1 MEIYQLRYFVAVAE
15 TGNFTK
21 AAARSFISQPS
32 LSQQILNLE
41 EELGQTLFHRLGRKV
56 SLTPAGELLL
66 DRAHRIIAEADD
78 AVREIKEDPAQGHRV
93 SVGVIPTVA
102 HFFLPAVVAYCRAN
116 EVKLHLHTREDF
128 RPTVVQAVLDGDL
141 ELGVVSLPVN
151 EPRIET
157 SVLFSE
163 PLLLAIAADHPLA
176 TAPSVTLEDLRDQD
190 FIMLGT
196 GSSTATQVQRLLG
209 DHDFEPRV
217 VHRAAQLSTAKA
229 LTALGVGISVLPRS
243 ARTANDPAGLVYR
256 KFTGKV
262 PMREIALIRHYR
274 HHHTKGAKLF
284 TDAAHAVVG
293 PMQSHLAQTAPP
305 FRTPGRTQT

>member
-1 MEIYQLRYFVAVAE
+1 MEIYQLRYFIAVAE

-41 EELGQTLFHRLGRKV
+41 EELGQKLFHRLGRKV
-56 SLTPAGELLL
+56 TLTNAGHLLL
-66 DRAHRIIAEADD
+66 ERAHRILAEADD
-78 AVREIKEDPAQGHRV
+78 AVRELKEDPALGHRV

-102 HFFLPAVVAYCRAN
+102 HFFLPAVLAHCRTN
-116 EVKLHLHTREDF
+116 DILLQLHTREDF
-128 RPTVVQAVLDGDL
+128 RPTVVQAVLDGDMD
-141 ELGVVSLPVN
+141 LGVVSMPVN

-157 SVLFSE
+157 SLLFSE
-163 PLLLAIAADHPLA
+163 PLLLAVSASHPLA
-176 TAPSVTLEDLRDQD
+176 SAASVTLEDLREQD
-190 FIMLGT
+190 FVMLGT
-196 GSSTATQVQRLLG
+196 GSSTATLVQRLLG

-229 LTALGVGISVLPRS
+229 LVALGVGISVLPRS

-256 KFTGKV
+256 KFSGQV
-262 PMREIALIRHYR
+262 PMREISLIRHYR

-293 PMQSHLAQTAPP
+293 PMQATGTTPP
-305 FRTPGRTQT
+305 FRPPSAPRS